1 MTPRKFEELL
11 CWVAPR
17 VLKSNVKREAIRPEE
32 RLFVTLRYVVTGD
45 VVIGSA
51 RPVPVALL
59 KKPPNHSSI
68 KDF

>member
-1 MTPRKFEELL
+1 MTPRKLQELL

-51 RPVPVALL
+51 RLL
-59 KKPPNHSSI
+59 QKPPNHSSI